1 MFGPKTA
8 LAIILL
14 AATAVWSEV
23 SPDQTCG
30 VAKAGNNK
38 GYTCPIE
45 IKCCG
50 GSGYCGASD
59 AHCLTTV
66 GCQDKYSNATGSCTK
81 PIDGVSISPDGTCGF
96 AGVGAFVEMQ
106 QHIAIL
112 RTAVSRNTE
121 IATDSDRTAQYMRSA
136 VGGMRGGV
144 LIEVLRARSLLLLY
158 MPSW

>member
-66 GCQDKYSNATGSCTK
+66 GCQDKYSNVTGSCTK

-96 AGVGAFVEMQ
+96 AGVGKHGYKCPSEHSQCCSVAYVISSLTFSP
-106 QHIAIL
+106 L
-112 RTAVSRNTE
+112 CLLVSRVE
-121 IATDSDRTAQYMRSA
+121 ESQSIC
-136 VGGMRGGV
+136 
-144 LIEVLRARSLLLLY
+144 
-158 MPSW
+158 